1 MKPSFVLPTP
11 QQQQAQREKEGK
23 KDGND
28 DDELLNWGMVDQR
41 KKLNLIYNR
50 DYYQRFSPLQISDMW
65 QSGLEPTQ
73 NLSLGFVEDFVW

>member
-41 KKLNLIYNR
+41 KKLRLIYNR
-50 DYYQRFSPLQISDMW
+50 DHYQRFSPFQISDMW